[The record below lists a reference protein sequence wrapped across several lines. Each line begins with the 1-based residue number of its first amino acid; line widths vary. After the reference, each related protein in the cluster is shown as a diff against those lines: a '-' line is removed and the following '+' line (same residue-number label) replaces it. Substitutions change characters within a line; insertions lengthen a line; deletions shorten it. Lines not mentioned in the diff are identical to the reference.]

1 MKQKFTAKKDKFWI
15 YIFISLLFPIYIYSL
30 DEIDVNLMYYLIPA
44 FLPFIIFIW
53 AYFSTVYYIDSQ
65 YFYYKSAFLKGRIEI
80 EKIKEIEQNK
90 TLWSGVKPAL
100 AAKGLIIKY
109 GYDEIYVAPLSNEQ
123 LTQAL
128 LKINTN
134 IIVK

>member
-1 MKQKFTAKKDKFWI
+1 MKQKFTAKKGKFWI
-15 YIFISLLFPIYIYSL
+15 YIFISLLFPIYIHSVA
-30 DEIDVNLMYYLIPA
+30 EIDVDQIYYLIPA
-44 FLPFIIFIW
+44 SLPAIIFIW
-53 AYFSTVYYIDSQ
+53 AYFSTVYYLDSQ
-65 YFYYKSAFLKGRIEI
+65 YFYYKSAFLNGKIEVD
-80 EKIKEIEQNK
+80 KIKVIEQNK

-128 LKINTN
+128 LKINSN